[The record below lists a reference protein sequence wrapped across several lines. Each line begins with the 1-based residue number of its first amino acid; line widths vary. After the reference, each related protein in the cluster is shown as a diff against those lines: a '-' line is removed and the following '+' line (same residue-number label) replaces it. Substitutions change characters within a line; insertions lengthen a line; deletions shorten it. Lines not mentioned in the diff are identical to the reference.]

1 MTFTIDLTLTEEAR
15 LVAGAKQRGIAPEE
29 FLKRLVTDHL
39 PQSAE
44 MTFAEILA
52 PVHQYSEEQGETD
65 EELGVFADAEVAA
78 YRAARHMNVKSDAH
92 E

>member
-1 MTFTIDLTLTEEAR
+1 MTFTIDLTPIEEAR

-52 PVHQYSEEQGETD
+52 PVHQYSWEHGETD
-65 EELGVFADAEVAA
+65 EELGTFADAEVAA
-78 YRAARHMNVKSDAH
+78 YRAERRVNVKPDIH
-92 E
+92 D

>member
-1 MTFTIDLTLTEEAR
+1 MTLTIDLTPTEEAR
-15 LVAGAKQRGIAPEE
+15 LVAGAKQRESAPEE

-39 PQSAE
+39 PQTAE

-52 PVHQYSEEQGETD
+52 PVHQYSQEQGETD

-78 YRAARHMNVKSDAH
+78 YRAEHRAKLEPGAH